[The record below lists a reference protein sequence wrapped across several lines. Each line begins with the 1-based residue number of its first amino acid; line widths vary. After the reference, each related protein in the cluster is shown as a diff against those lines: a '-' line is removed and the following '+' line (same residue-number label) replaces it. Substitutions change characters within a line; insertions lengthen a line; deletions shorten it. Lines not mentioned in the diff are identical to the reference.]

1 MSNATRALGCLV
13 FVSLFTTTTATAQQ
27 SRVSYG
33 FGAGLAIPT
42 GFFHNDGSG
51 DGFNS
56 GWQGMG
62 LVEFKLPRTA
72 IGVRFEG
79 SYSQNSANDQLKA
92 QLSAAV
98 GSPTNAKVKILGGS
112 VDLTLAFRSSSPAK
126 AYLLAGIGMYNF
138 KLAVSS
144 GNATVDTSKTKFTWN
159 GGAGLSYRLG
169 GAALFL
175 EARYFDMAAPFGG
188 SDIKYVPIIA
198 GVRFGGR

>member
-1 MSNATRALGCLV
+1 MANANRALCGAV
-13 FVSLFTTTTATAQQ
+13 FVSLLVPIAATAQR
-27 SRVSYG
+27 SRPSYG
-33 FGAGLAIPT
+33 FGAGLTIPT
-42 GFFHNDGSG
+42 GFFHNDGTG

-56 GWQGMG
+56 GWEGMG
-62 LVEFKLPRTA
+62 LLEFKLPKTA

-92 QLSAAV
+92 ELSAAV
-98 GSPTNAKVKILGGS
+98 GSPTDATVKILGGS
-112 VDLTLAFRSSSPAK
+112 VDLTYAFRSSSPAK

-144 GNATVDTSKTKFTWN
+144 GNTTVDTSKTKFTWN

-175 EARYFDMAAPFGG
+175 EARYFDMSAPFGG
-188 SDIKYVPIIA
+188 SDIKFVPIIA

>member
-1 MSNATRALGCLV
+1 LARIRIAVHHDNGHRPTVPGLLRVRRRFDYPHRLFSQRWFGGWVQFGLGGNG
-13 FVSLFTTTTATAQQ
+13 AR
-27 SRVSYG
+27 RVQ
-33 FGAGLAIPT
+33 AAA
-42 GFFHNDGSG
+42 N
-51 DGFNS
+51 
-56 GWQGMG
+56 
-62 LVEFKLPRTA
+62 A

-98 GSPTNAKVKILGGS
+98 GSPTDAKVKILGGS
-112 VDLTLAFRSSSPAK
+112 VDLTYAFQSSSPAK

-175 EARYFDMAAPFGG
+175 EARYFDMASPFGG